1 MDIIDIIVRDHDAV
15 FALIDAMKDTLEPES
30 FRRAT
35 ARKQAHAIVTEL
47 QVHARAEELSLYAS
61 LLALKDGPKS
71 VLEHLDHK
79 GREGVFEHKAIDDA
93 GGRLILLVDNESSER
108 VDIIAQLAVLREIL
122 EHHAREEEEKDL
134 LPEVKKLF
142 AKADREA
149 MGGEMES
156 LRMALTKGPATLRA
170 EAVLVG

>member
-15 FALIDAMKDTLEPES
+15 FALIEAMKETLAPES

-35 ARKQAHAIVTEL
+35 VKKQAKAIVTEL
-47 QVHARAEELSLYAS
+47 QIHARAEELSLYAS
-61 LLALKDGPKS
+61 LLALKDAPKS
-71 VLEHLDHK
+71 VLKHLDHK

-93 GGRLILLVDNESSER
+93 GARLVAIVDDDDAPR
-108 VDIIAQLAVLREIL
+108 VDIIAQLTVLKEIL

-134 LPEVKKLF
+134 LPEVKERFSKEE
-142 AKADREA
+142 REA

-156 LRMALTKGPATLRA
+156 LRMALTKGPAPLRA